1 MKKTLNQL
9 KASRRNLSLM
19 LLAGMITNLK
29 HIKHFV
35 KEDNIYSKD
44 TILSCIRSELVE
56 LYRISKQQQIRT
68 SDRSTYKARIYITSN
83 PEREEPY
90 LCIINCYINDI
101 YYIDRSIK
109 RIELIL
115 INCTIS
121 NTIYTIRCHFGYKET
136 KFKYKHE

>member
-1 MKKTLNQL
+1 MNRGRHKKN
-9 KASRRNLSLM
+9 K
-19 LLAGMITNLK
+19 
-29 HIKHFV
+29 

-56 LYRISKQQQIRT
+56 LS
-68 SDRSTYKARIYITSN
+68 SN

-109 RIELIL
+109 KIELIL
-115 INCTIS
+115 INGTIS

>member
-19 LLAGMITNLK
+19 LLAGMIT
-29 HIKHFV
+29 
-35 KEDNIYSKD
+35 
-44 TILSCIRSELVE
+44 
-56 LYRISKQQQIRT
+56 
-68 SDRSTYKARIYITSN
+68 
-83 PEREEPY
+83 
-90 LCIINCYINDI
+90 
-101 YYIDRSIK
+101 K

-115 INCTIS
+115 INGTIS

>member
-1 MKKTLNQL
+1 MNRGRHKKN
-9 KASRRNLSLM
+9 K
-19 LLAGMITNLK
+19 
-29 HIKHFV
+29 

-56 LYRISKQQQIRT
+56 LYRISKQQQI
-68 SDRSTYKARIYITSN
+68 
-83 PEREEPY
+83 
-90 LCIINCYINDI
+90 CIINCYINDI

-115 INCTIS
+115 INGTIS

>member
-1 MKKTLNQL
+1 MNRGRHKKN
-9 KASRRNLSLM
+9 K
-19 LLAGMITNLK
+19 
-29 HIKHFV
+29 

-56 LYRISKQQQIRT
+56 LYRISKQH
-68 SDRSTYKARIYITSN
+68 
-83 PEREEPY
+83 

-115 INCTIS
+115 INGTIS

>member
-1 MKKTLNQL
+1 MNRGRHKKN
-9 KASRRNLSLM
+9 K
-19 LLAGMITNLK
+19 
-29 HIKHFV
+29 

-68 SDRSTYKARIYITSN
+68 SDPSTYKARIYITSN
-83 PEREEPY
+83 PEREEPF
-90 LCIINCYINDI
+90 
-101 YYIDRSIK
+101 
-109 RIELIL
+109 L
-115 INCTIS
+115 INGTIS

>member
-1 MKKTLNQL
+1 MNRGRHKKN
-9 KASRRNLSLM
+9 K
-19 LLAGMITNLK
+19 
-29 HIKHFV
+29 

-68 SDRSTYKARIYITSN
+68 SDPSTYKARIYITSN

-101 YYIDRSIK
+101 YYIDRSRISRLSICQAQGLSNKIAYGTIK
-109 RIELIL
+109 RIWPM
-115 INCTIS
+115 C
-121 NTIYTIRCHFGYKET
+121 
-136 KFKYKHE
+136 

>member
-1 MKKTLNQL
+1 MNRGRHKKN
-9 KASRRNLSLM
+9 K
-19 LLAGMITNLK
+19 
-29 HIKHFV
+29 

-68 SDRSTYKARIYITSN
+68 SDPSTYKARIYITSN

-90 LCIINCYINDI
+90 LCIINCYIDDI

-109 RIELIL
+109 KIELIL
-115 INCTIS
+115 TNGTIS